1 MDRHE
6 SITAPPG
13 SVTRAGHSCVHCH
26 ESITARPV
34 QHPANPG
41 VGTMPKGRMLEG
53 HRIRRRSIPTPS
65 TRAFP
70 SGALPTRAFRI
81 SGSSHQSFSIR
92 SCSRLRFPLQGL
104 FPPGLFHQ
112 ILLPATLPASRAPP
126 RGSSHQGFAS
136 RVLSTRTSRFKGSS
150 PRFLAPGLSASGALP
165 TKVPRIRALPI
176 RDLNLS
182 DVDSSRITA
191 SISEAR
197 SSQPLGYGRGEVDAA
212 VSELPEI
219 SGARIWEGIV
229 V

>member
-1 MDRHE
+1 
-6 SITAPPG
+6 
-13 SVTRAGHSCVHCH
+13 
-26 ESITARPV
+26 
-34 QHPANPG
+34 
-41 VGTMPKGRMLEG
+41 
-53 HRIRRRSIPTPS
+53 
-65 TRAFP
+65 
-70 SGALPTRAFRI
+70 
-81 SGSSHQSFSIR
+81 
-92 SCSRLRFPLQGL
+92 
-104 FPPGLFHQ
+104 
-112 ILLPATLPASRAPP
+112 
-126 RGSSHQGFAS
+126 SSHQGFPPQE
-136 RVLSTRTSRFKGSS
+136 LFP

-182 DVDSSRITA
+182 DVGSSRITA

>member
-1 MDRHE
+1 MSRSLPAQFSTQPTLVSALCPKAGCWKGTGFEDAQSPLLPPELFHQGHFPPGL
-6 SITAPPG
+6 SASAAPP
-13 SVTRAGHSCVHCH
+13 
-26 ESITARPV
+26 
-34 QHPANPG
+34 
-41 VGTMPKGRMLEG
+41 
-53 HRIRRRSIPTPS
+53 

-70 SGALPTRAFRI
+70 SDPA
-81 SGSSHQSFSIR
+81 
-92 SCSRLRFPLQGL
+92 
-104 FPPGLFHQ
+104 PGY
-112 ILLPATLPASRAPP
+112 A
-126 RGSSHQGFAS
+126 
-136 RVLSTRTSRFKGSS
+136 SRFKGSS
-150 PRFLAPGLSASGALP
+150 PRFLALGLSTSGAPP

-182 DVDSSRITA
+182 DVGSSRITA

>member
-1 MDRHE
+1 MSR
-6 SITAPPG
+6 SLP
-13 SVTRAGHSCVHCH
+13 
-26 ESITARPV
+26 RPV

-104 FPPGLFHQ
+104 FPEAPRTRTFHLRSSSHQ
-112 ILLPATLPASRAPP
+112 
-126 RGSSHQGFAS
+126 GSSHQGFAS

-182 DVDSSRITA
+182 DVGSSRITA

>member
-1 MDRHE
+1 MSR
-6 SITAPPG
+6 SLPAQFSTQPTLVSALCPK
-13 SVTRAGHSCVHCH
+13 AGCWKGTGF
-26 ESITARPV
+26 EDAR
-34 QHPANPG
+34 
-41 VGTMPKGRMLEG
+41 
-53 HRIRRRSIPTPS
+53 S
-65 TRAFP
+65 
-70 SGALPTRAFRI
+70 
-81 SGSSHQSFSIR
+81 
-92 SCSRLRFPLQGL
+92 PLL
-104 FPPGLFHQ
+104 PPGLFHQ

>member
-1 MDRHE
+1 MSR
-6 SITAPPG
+6 SLPA
-13 SVTRAGHSCVHCH
+13 
-26 ESITARPV
+26 PV

-53 HRIRRRSIPTPS
+53 HRIRRGSIPTPS

-81 SGSSHQSFSIR
+81 SGSSHQ
-92 SCSRLRFPLQGL
+92 
-104 FPPGLFHQ
+104 
-112 ILLPATLPASRAPP
+112 
-126 RGSSHQGFAS
+126 GSSHQGFAS

-182 DVDSSRITA
+182 DVGSSRITA